1 MDFAVMEPLAQR
13 LRMRYHM
20 PPLKPEH
27 SAAYVT
33 HQLELAGATEP
44 VFANDALAAV
54 HEQSFGI
61 PRRIDNTATQ
71 AMLLAMYEQKRTI
84 DADMVLKIKTGG

>member
-1 MDFAVMEPLAQR
+1 MEPLAQR
-13 LRMRYHM
+13 LRMRYHV
-20 PPLKPEH
+20 PPLDQVQSATYIEH
-27 SAAYVT
+27 HLRLCGAC
-33 HQLELAGATEP
+33 EPIFAG
-44 VFANDALAAV
+44 DALAAV

-61 PRRIDNTATQ
+61 PRRIGNIATQ